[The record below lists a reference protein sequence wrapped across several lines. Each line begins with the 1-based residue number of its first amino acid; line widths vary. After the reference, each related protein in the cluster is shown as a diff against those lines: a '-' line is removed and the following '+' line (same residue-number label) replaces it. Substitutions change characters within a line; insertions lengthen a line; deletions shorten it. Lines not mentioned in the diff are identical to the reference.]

1 MELEIDELKTLTFS
15 KKVDLP
21 KGINKLELNELV
33 FNKSPMFV
41 CSPNK
46 DSFKLSPLLVEK
58 FQINMEKC
66 LKNLLYIQNNIK
78 KIEAKVQSMYKNEG
92 ERGPSNDVDQSLY
105 DGFISNSDRTKCNQI
120 QTLSVAEIEHFKPNF
135 EDKKLTKLFLNF
147 KARNYP
153 QLLNELEQE
162 QRRQRELAE
171 AQRQQESRDRERQ
184 RQIEAANA
192 AAAELASSE
201 FEMVQSGM
209 AIIQQ
214 AVQSVW
220 SRPPSARNGMRAIL
234 QIRMLPT
241 GELIDAVITESSGD
255 PAFDRSAE
263 NAVYSAAPFRELQAL
278 PSNVFNENFRSLSL
292 IFQPE
297 DLLN

>member
-1 MELEIDELKTLTFS
+1 MKDTFNNVVIYNGYPLSVVVAVTFHSVILALLLYLQSGKSPEALELVQPTVVKALLIQENPQVANERKRLERQQQQRRTRELE
-15 KKVDLP
+15 VA
-21 KGINKLELNELV
+21 
-33 FNKSPMFV
+33 
-41 CSPNK
+41 
-46 DSFKLSPLLVEK
+46 
-58 FQINMEKC
+58 Q
-66 LKNLLYIQNNIK
+66 QAA
-78 KIEAKVQSMYKNEG
+78 EA
-92 ERGPSNDVDQSLY
+92 ERQRQEQADA
-105 DGFISNSDRTKCNQI
+105 R
-120 QTLSVAEIEHFKPNF
+120 AEEQR
-135 EDKKLTKLFLNF
+135 
-147 KARNYP
+147 KARELASLRQRQEQERLNAD
-153 QLLNELEQE
+153 QLVREREEQNELEQE
-162 QRRQRELAE
+162 RRRQRELAE

>member
-1 MELEIDELKTLTFS
+1 MKDTFNNVVIYNGYPLS
-15 KKVDLP
+15 VVVAVTFHSVILALLLYLQSGKSP
-21 KGINKLELNELV
+21 ETLELVQPNVVKALLIQENPQVANERKRLEQQQQQKRTRDREV
-33 FNKSPMFV
+33 AQQAAETERQRQEHE
-41 CSPNK
+41 
-46 DSFKLSPLLVEK
+46 DS
-58 FQINMEKC
+58 
-66 LKNLLYIQNNIK
+66 
-78 KIEAKVQSMYKNEG
+78 
-92 ERGPSNDVDQSLY
+92 R
-105 DGFISNSDRTKCNQI
+105 
-120 QTLSVAEIEHFKPNF
+120 AEEQR
-135 EDKKLTKLFLNF
+135 
-147 KARNYP
+147 KAR
-153 QLLNELEQE
+153 ELASLRQRQEQE
-162 QRRQRELAE
+162 RLDADQLVREREEQNEFEQERRRQLELAE

-184 RQIEAANA
+184 RQEEAENA
-192 AAAELASSE
+192 VAAELASSE

-255 PAFDRSAE
+255 QAFDRSAE

>member
-1 MELEIDELKTLTFS
+1 MKDTFNNVVIYNGYPLS
-15 KKVDLP
+15 VVVAITFHSVILALLLYLQSGKSP
-21 KGINKLELNELV
+21 EALELVQPTVVKALLIQENPQVANERKRLERQQQQQRTREREAAQQAAEAERQRQEQADSSAEEQRKERELATLRQRQEQEKLDADQLV
-33 FNKSPMFV
+33 R
-41 CSPNK
+41 
-46 DSFKLSPLLVEK
+46 
-58 FQINMEKC
+58 
-66 LKNLLYIQNNIK
+66 
-78 KIEAKVQSMYKNEG
+78 
-92 ERGPSNDVDQSLY
+92 EREEQ
-105 DGFISNSDRTKCNQI
+105 
-120 QTLSVAEIEHFKPNF
+120 
-135 EDKKLTKLFLNF
+135 
-147 KARNYP
+147 
-153 QLLNELEQE
+153 NELEQE
-162 QRRQRELAE
+162 QRRQLELAQ

-184 RQIEAANA
+184 RQEEAANA

-263 NAVYSAAPFRELQAL
+263 NAVYSAAPFRELQTL

>member
-1 MELEIDELKTLTFS
+1 MYLQSGKSPEA
-15 KKVDLP
+15 
-21 KGINKLELNELV
+21 LELVQPTVVKALLIQENPQVANERKRLERQQQQQSTREREV
-33 FNKSPMFV
+33 AQQAAEAERQRQKQA
-41 CSPNK
+41 
-46 DSFKLSPLLVEK
+46 DSRVEE
-58 FQINMEKC
+58 Q
-66 LKNLLYIQNNIK
+66 
-78 KIEAKVQSMYKNEG
+78 
-92 ERGPSNDVDQSLY
+92 R
-105 DGFISNSDRTKCNQI
+105 
-120 QTLSVAEIEHFKPNF
+120 
-135 EDKKLTKLFLNF
+135 
-147 KARNYP
+147 KARELASLRQRQEQERLDAD
-153 QLLNELEQE
+153 QLVREREEQNELEQE
-162 QRRQRELAE
+162 QRRQLELAE
-171 AQRQQESRDRERQ
+171 TQRQQESRDREKQ
-184 RQIEAANA
+184 RQKEATNA

>member
-1 MELEIDELKTLTFS
+1 MKDTFNNVVIYNGYPLS
-15 KKVDLP
+15 VVVAVTFHSVILALLLYLQSTKSP
-21 KGINKLELNELV
+21 EALELVQPTVVKALLIQENPQVANERKRLERQQQQRRTREREV
-33 FNKSPMFV
+33 A
-41 CSPNK
+41 
-46 DSFKLSPLLVEK
+46 
-58 FQINMEKC
+58 Q
-66 LKNLLYIQNNIK
+66 QAA
-78 KIEAKVQSMYKNEG
+78 EA
-92 ERGPSNDVDQSLY
+92 ERQ
-105 DGFISNSDRTKCNQI
+105 RQE
-120 QTLSVAEIEHFKPNF
+120 QTDARAEEQR
-135 EDKKLTKLFLNF
+135 
-147 KARNYP
+147 KARELASLRQRQEQERLNAD
-153 QLLNELEQE
+153 QLVREREEQNELEQE
-162 QRRQRELAE
+162 RRRQRELAE

>member
-1 MELEIDELKTLTFS
+1 MKDTFNNVVIYNGYPLSVVVAVTFHSVILALLLYLQSS
-15 KKVDLP
+15 KSP
-21 KGINKLELNELV
+21 EALELVQPTVVKALLIQENPQVANERKRLERQQQQQRTREREV
-33 FNKSPMFV
+33 AQQAAEAERQRQEQA
-41 CSPNK
+41 
-46 DSFKLSPLLVEK
+46 DS
-58 FQINMEKC
+58 
-66 LKNLLYIQNNIK
+66 
-78 KIEAKVQSMYKNEG
+78 
-92 ERGPSNDVDQSLY
+92 R
-105 DGFISNSDRTKCNQI
+105 
-120 QTLSVAEIEHFKPNF
+120 AEEQR
-135 EDKKLTKLFLNF
+135 
-147 KARNYP
+147 KARELASLRQRQEQERLDAD
-153 QLLNELEQE
+153 QLVREREEQNELEQE
-162 QRRQRELAE
+162 QRRQLELAE

-184 RQIEAANA
+184 RQEEAANA

>member
-1 MELEIDELKTLTFS
+1 MKDTFNNVVIYNGYPLS
-15 KKVDLP
+15 VVVAVTFHSVILALLLYLQNVKSP
-21 KGINKLELNELV
+21 EALELVQPTVVKALLIQENPQVANERKRLERQQQQQRTREREV
-33 FNKSPMFV
+33 AQQAAEAERQRQEQA
-41 CSPNK
+41 
-46 DSFKLSPLLVEK
+46 DS
-58 FQINMEKC
+58 
-66 LKNLLYIQNNIK
+66 
-78 KIEAKVQSMYKNEG
+78 
-92 ERGPSNDVDQSLY
+92 R
-105 DGFISNSDRTKCNQI
+105 
-120 QTLSVAEIEHFKPNF
+120 AEEQR
-135 EDKKLTKLFLNF
+135 
-147 KARNYP
+147 KARELASLRQRQEQERLDAD
-153 QLLNELEQE
+153 QLVREREEQNELEQE
-162 QRRQRELAE
+162 QRRQLELAE

-184 RQIEAANA
+184 RQEEAAN

-278 PSNVFNENFRSLSL
+278 PFNVFNENFRSLSL

>member
-1 MELEIDELKTLTFS
+1 MKDTFNNVVIYNGYPLS
-15 KKVDLP
+15 VVVAVTFHSVILALLVYLQSGKSP
-21 KGINKLELNELV
+21 EALELVQPTVVKALLIQENPQVANERKRLERQQQQQSTREREV
-33 FNKSPMFV
+33 AQQAAEAERQRQKQA
-41 CSPNK
+41 
-46 DSFKLSPLLVEK
+46 DSRVEE
-58 FQINMEKC
+58 Q
-66 LKNLLYIQNNIK
+66 
-78 KIEAKVQSMYKNEG
+78 
-92 ERGPSNDVDQSLY
+92 R
-105 DGFISNSDRTKCNQI
+105 
-120 QTLSVAEIEHFKPNF
+120 
-135 EDKKLTKLFLNF
+135 
-147 KARNYP
+147 KARELASLRQRQEQERLDAD
-153 QLLNELEQE
+153 QLVREREEQNELEQE
-162 QRRQRELAE
+162 LRRQLKLAK
-171 AQRQQESRDRERQ
+171 AQRQQESRDREKQ
-184 RQIEAANA
+184 RQKEATNA
-192 AAAELASSE
+192 AVAELASSE

-263 NAVYSAAPFRELQAL
+263 NAVYNAAPFRELQAL

>member
-1 MELEIDELKTLTFS
+1 MKDTFNNVVIYNGYPLS
-15 KKVDLP
+15 VVVAVTFHSVILALLLYLQSGKSP
-21 KGINKLELNELV
+21 EALELVQPTVVKALLIQENPQVANERKRLERQQQQQSTREREV
-33 FNKSPMFV
+33 AQQAAEAERQRQKQA
-41 CSPNK
+41 
-46 DSFKLSPLLVEK
+46 DSRVEE
-58 FQINMEKC
+58 Q
-66 LKNLLYIQNNIK
+66 
-78 KIEAKVQSMYKNEG
+78 
-92 ERGPSNDVDQSLY
+92 R
-105 DGFISNSDRTKCNQI
+105 
-120 QTLSVAEIEHFKPNF
+120 
-135 EDKKLTKLFLNF
+135 
-147 KARNYP
+147 KARELASLRQRQEQERLDAD
-153 QLLNELEQE
+153 QLVREREEQNELEQE
-162 QRRQRELAE
+162 QRRQLELAE
-171 AQRQQESRDRERQ
+171 AQRQQESRDREKQ
-184 RQIEAANA
+184 RQKEATNA
-192 AAAELASSE
+192 AVAELASSE

>member
-1 MELEIDELKTLTFS
+1 MKDTFNNVVIYNGYPLS
-15 KKVDLP
+15 VVVAVTFHSVILALLLYLQSTKSP
-21 KGINKLELNELV
+21 EALELVQPTVVKALLIQENPQVANERKRLERQQQQRRTREREV
-33 FNKSPMFV
+33 A
-41 CSPNK
+41 
-46 DSFKLSPLLVEK
+46 
-58 FQINMEKC
+58 Q
-66 LKNLLYIQNNIK
+66 QAA
-78 KIEAKVQSMYKNEG
+78 EA
-92 ERGPSNDVDQSLY
+92 ERQRQEQADA
-105 DGFISNSDRTKCNQI
+105 R
-120 QTLSVAEIEHFKPNF
+120 AEEQR
-135 EDKKLTKLFLNF
+135 
-147 KARNYP
+147 KARELASLRQRQEQERLNAD
-153 QLLNELEQE
+153 QLVREREEQNELEQE